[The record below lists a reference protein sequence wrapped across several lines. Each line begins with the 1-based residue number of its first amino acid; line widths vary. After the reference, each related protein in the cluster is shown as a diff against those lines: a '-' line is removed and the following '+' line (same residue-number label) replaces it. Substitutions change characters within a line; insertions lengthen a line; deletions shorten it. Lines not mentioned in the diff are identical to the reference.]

1 VLELKGSIR
10 VLCRV
15 RPMLEKERANSGG
28 EDPPIRVLNE
38 EVLRVPTG
46 QQADKD
52 FEFDR
57 VFSPE
62 DDQEQVGCQV
72 AQALHTVVFWLVVKA
87 KAM

>member
-1 VLELKGSIR
+1 MLELKGSIR

-28 EDPPIRVLNE
+28 EAPPIRVLNE

-62 DDQEQVGCQV
+62 DDQEQVDFSTLRSG
-72 AQALHTVVFWLVVKA
+72 WLGICHVE
-87 KAM
+87 